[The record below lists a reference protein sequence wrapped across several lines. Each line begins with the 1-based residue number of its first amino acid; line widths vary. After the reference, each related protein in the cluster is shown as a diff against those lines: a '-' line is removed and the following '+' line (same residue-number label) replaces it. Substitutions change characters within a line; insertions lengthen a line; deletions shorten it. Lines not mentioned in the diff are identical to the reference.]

1 MTTDLIIIYRAVI
14 ILWILYVPFCIKRL
28 IFREEYAPKVVPQQS
43 VEEPQREPKLNWDQM
58 KPVLLSEEQ
67 VFEKLIEKEVRR
79 RVKQAISSKNRKK
92 QQIQQFRV
100 KKKPGKPLGGKGG
113 GRRIPA
119 FIDHHEVLAYKS
131 CPACGFSFCG
141 KKPRDK
147 YQRFLL
153 DLVFE
158 KRGKRVI
165 ALHYEIWGHYC
176 ERCKTL
182 KYPPIDAPP
191 KARLG
196 WGLITWTII
205 KRVARKM
212 AYDAIAAEILDLCNE
227 SISKPTLI
235 RWMKKTAKPL
245 LKIYTHLWEIA
256 KQSAYM
262 HIDETGAPLN
272 GTNWWLW
279 VLVTKKVVLYH
290 AHASRGHH
298 AIKDKLA
305 EYVGVI
311 LSDFWGA
318 YNKLPQEQQKCL
330 IHLIRALKE
339 IIYDKLKQK
348 KEIQKKLQRNAFA
361 KEPPPKR
368 ASPSPPQKKR
378 GRSKKKVPP
387 LQVEELVA
395 LKTTLGLLDRVLWN
409 CLLLLFF
416 FQNLIHLHNTAQ
428 KLKSG
433 QEEGSSIQLPSFEE
447 AVSALEILI
456 QVIEAEKVQDADLT
470 RILKRLRKFNAELFT
485 FLKYEELPHGN
496 NPAEQKVR
504 PFVMQR
510 KVSGTFGSEEG
521 LQDHAIHLSV
531 YETCRL
537 NQIDY
542 LQLLQLVFHEKWD
555 EVFSQFAQL

>member
-1 MTTDLIIIYRAVI
+1 MTNQLIYRAVI
-14 ILWILYVPFCIKRL
+14 IVLVLFHNFLLIKML
-28 IFREEYAPKVVPQQS
+28 IFREEYPPKLVTPPPL
-43 VEEPQREPKLNWDQM
+43 EKTRREKELNWDQV
-58 KPVLLSEEQ
+58 KPVFLSSEQ
-67 VFEKLIEKEVRR
+67 AFEKMIEKEVRR

-92 QQIQQFRV
+92 QKIQKFRV
-100 KKKPGKPLGGKGG
+100 KKKLGKPPGGKGG
-113 GRRIPA
+113 GRRAPA
-119 FIDHHEVLAYKS
+119 FIDRHEVLAYKS
-131 CPACGFSFCG
+131 CPDCGLSFCG

-147 YQRFLL
+147 YDRFLL

-158 KRGKRVI
+158 KRGKRLI
-165 ALHYEIWGHYC
+165 SLHYEIWGHYC
-176 ERCKTL
+176 ERCNKL
-182 KYPPIDAPP
+182 KYPRIDAPP

-196 WGLITWTII
+196 WGLITWVII

-227 SISKPTLI
+227 PISKPTLI

-256 KQSAYM
+256 KKSEYM

-290 AHASRGHH
+290 VHASRGHK
-298 AIKDKLA
+298 AIKDELA
-305 EYVGVI
+305 AYVGVI
-311 LSDFWGA
+311 ISDFWGA

-330 IHLIRALKE
+330 VHLVRELKE

-348 KEIQKKLQRNAFA
+348 MAIQKKLQKNALA
-361 KEPPPKR
+361 KAPPPKQ

-378 GRSKKKVPP
+378 GRPKKKVPP
-387 LQVEELVA
+387 LKAEELAA
-395 LKTTLGLLDRVLWN
+395 LKITLGLLDQVLWN

-416 FQNLIHLHNTAQ
+416 FQDLIHLHNTAQ
-428 KLKSG
+428 RIKCG
-433 QEEGSSIQLPSFEE
+433 QKEGVPVQLPRFEE
-447 AVSALEILI
+447 AVSALERLI
-456 QVIEAEKVQDADLT
+456 QAIEAEKVKDADLT
-470 RILKRLRKFNAELFT
+470 RILKRLHKFKGELFT
-485 FLKYEELPHGN
+485 FLKYEDLPHGN
-496 NPAEQKVR
+496 NPVEQKVR

-521 LQDHAIHLSV
+521 LKDHAIHLSV
-531 YETCRL
+531 YETCKL

-542 LQLLQLVFHEKWD
+542 LQLLQLAFHEKWG
-555 EVFSQFAQL
+555 EVLSQFAHL